1 MNNIFYVTNDREHVL
16 DKDRFIEE
24 LKRKMIT
31 SMISL
36 IQKCLM
42 R

>member
-24 LKRKMIT
+24 LKKEDDYIC
-31 SMISL
+31 
-36 IQKCLM
+36 Q
-42 R
+42 